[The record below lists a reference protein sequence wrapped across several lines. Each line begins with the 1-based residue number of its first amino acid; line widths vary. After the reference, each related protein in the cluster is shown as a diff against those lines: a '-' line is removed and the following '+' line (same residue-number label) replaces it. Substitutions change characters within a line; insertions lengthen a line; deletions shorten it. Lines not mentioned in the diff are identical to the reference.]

1 MNPLL
6 RVDGAL
12 RLEGVPLEAIAER
25 FGTPCYAYSREI
37 GRASCRER
45 V

>member
-1 MNPLL
+1 MYDMKALYQAAS
-6 RVDGAL
+6 VEEAVAL
-12 RLEGVPLEAIAER
+12 RLEHP
-25 FGTPCYAYSREI
+25 EI